1 MKDSEF
7 KFANFFRKHKAV
19 VLYDVSEKPEG
30 LAIGEIIEIYDK
42 TGFILV
48 DNFENAKKELNTHV
62 IKL

>member
-1 MKDSEF
+1 MENNKF
-7 KFANFFRKHKAV
+7 KFSNFFRKHKAV
-19 VLYDVSEKPEG
+19 VLYDVSEKPDG

-48 DNFENAKKELNTHV
+48 DNFGNAKKELNTHV